1 MISSL
6 LVVLFPVWSY
16 PATAA
21 RMLGGCFRFW
31 FHPATAARTVG
42 RFTPSYETKSAS
54 TSGVPTPSCS
64 KQAASAFGLIKGN
77 EGIDRSPDCVFL

>member
-21 RMLGGCFRFW
+21 
-31 FHPATAARTVG
+31 TAARTVG
-42 RFTPSYETKSAS
+42 RFTPSYEAKSAS

-64 KQAASAFGLIKGN
+64 KQAASAFGLITGN

>member
-21 RMLGGCFRFW
+21 RMLGG
-31 FHPATAARTVG
+31 
-42 RFTPSYETKSAS
+42 FTSSYEAKSAS
-54 TSGVPTPSCS
+54 TSEAPSPS
-64 KQAASAFGLIKGN
+64 HSERAAFAFGFIQLQ
-77 EGIDRSPDCVFL
+77 RLPLLV

>member
-1 MISSL
+1 MFCFHL
-6 LVVLFPVWSY
+6 TLW
-16 PATAA
+16 TN
-21 RMLGGCFRFW
+21 RFRFW

-42 RFTPSYETKSAS
+42 RFTPSYEAKSAS

-64 KQAASAFGLIKGN
+64 KQAASAFGLITGN

>member
-21 RMLGGCFRFW
+21 RMLGG
-31 FHPATAARTVG
+31 
-42 RFTPSYETKSAS
+42 FTPSYEAKSAS

-77 EGIDRSPDCVFL
+77 EGIDR